1 MKKIAVLFVLLFS
14 CLLSCTPK
22 DEIIYKEYYPTQ
34 FELQGIKYTSDY
46 DWAIE
51 HRNEYTLGNIIGYL
65 IYVDDEEDFINSF
78 PGIEYV
84 TFDIAIGKRYEDKY
98 DRVPVYE
105 LSEYRD
111 RSIVAIA
118 DISKSYVQI
127 EN

>member
-14 CLLSCTPK
+14 CLLSCTQK
-22 DEIIYKEYYPTQ
+22 DEITYKAYYPTQ

-84 TFDIAIGKRYEDKY
+84 TFDIAIGKQYEDKY